1 MLVRTLRAA
10 RPQLAQL
17 RCASAVPQTS
27 PDATLKE
34 TLTAQ
39 IPQKQEEL
47 KQLKADHGSKVLGE
61 VTVDQCIGGG
71 RGVRC
76 MLWETSLLDAAEGIR
91 FRGYTIPEC
100 QELLPTFKGPAGDG
114 EPTPEAILWLLL
126 TGEIPTKEQC
136 DGLTAELFERS
147 ALPAH
152 ATQLLDS
159 LPKTMH
165 PMTQFSLGLQAY
177 RCGVLYTSLILR
189 VCEPYRVDGVEASL
203 THTLPASHI
212 SRRRRHATRAAY
224 ALTPSTRRWRGG

>member
-1 MLVRTLRAA
+1 
-10 RPQLAQL
+10 
-17 RCASAVPQTS
+17 
-27 PDATLKE
+27 
-34 TLTAQ
+34 
-39 IPQKQEEL
+39 
-47 KQLKADHGSKVLGE
+47 
-61 VTVDQCIGGG
+61 
-71 RGVRC
+71 

-152 ATQLLDS
+152 ATQLLDA

-177 RCGVLYTSLILR
+177 FRGVPYGLDPSRLR
-189 VCEPYRVDGVEASL
+189 AL
-203 THTLPASHI
+203 
-212 SRRRRHATRAAY
+212 SRRRRQGDSHIRY
-224 ALTPSTRRWRGG
+224 RCEP

>member
-10 RPQLAQL
+10 RPTQLL

-39 IPQKQEEL
+39 IPQKQAEL
-47 KQLKADHGSKVLGE
+47 KALKAEHGSKVLGE

-152 ATQLLDS
+152 ATQLLDA

-177 RCGVLYTSLILR
+177 FRGVPYGLDPSRLR
-189 VCEPYRVDGVEASL
+189 AL
-203 THTLPASHI
+203 
-212 SRRRRHATRAAY
+212 SRRRRQGDSHIRY
-224 ALTPSTRRWRGG
+224 RCEP